1 MALKFKTELN
11 AYVDTLKK
19 SIAFQVRYSD
29 IRCLPLKKFPFMI
42 HFSVQ
47 ENEVLVKITSAG
59 TISIPK
65 QFRKYMDVQKGEY
78 VKLILG
84 KDRLIVRK
92 ITIS

>member
-1 MALKFKTELN
+1 MIKDFLVLIINNKFIKLYILLIYN
-11 AYVDTLKK
+11 NY
-19 SIAFQVRYSD
+19 
-29 IRCLPLKKFPFMI
+29 M
-42 HFSVQ
+42 SVQ

-78 VKLILG
+78 VKIIF
-84 KDRLIVRK
+84 DNNRLIVRK

>member
-1 MALKFKTELN
+1 MIKDFLVLIINNKFIKLYILLIYN
-11 AYVDTLKK
+11 NY
-19 SIAFQVRYSD
+19 
-29 IRCLPLKKFPFMI
+29 M
-42 HFSVQ
+42 SVQ

-78 VKLILG
+78 VKIIFDN
-84 KDRLIVRK
+84 DRLIVRK

>member
-1 MALKFKTELN
+1 LIILKN
-11 AYVDTLKK
+11 IY
-19 SIAFQVRYSD
+19 D
-29 IRCLPLKKFPFMI
+29 ILVLIINNKFINLYILLIYNNYM
-42 HFSVQ
+42 SVQ

-78 VKLILG
+78 VKIIFDN
-84 KDRLIVRK
+84 DRLIVRK